1 MSELHA
7 SEPQPPACMPV
18 AYECPECGQVWT
30 VLDDAEEWAYGH
42 DCEIDESPVRVIVPE
57 ERWVDDEEYTQIGDH
72 PGTTGGQR

>member
-1 MSELHA
+1 
-7 SEPQPPACMPV
+7 
-18 AYECPECGQVWT
+18 VWT